1 MPDSARKFSPL
12 HVVDIHEKPFSP
24 EHTTA
29 KRPPKPGQVHGF
41 TLKLFPTIGEQTSI
55 VVNPFNSIAR
65 PQLRKHF
72 ATNGNLLLSSK
83 VSPDHFQSL
92 FF

>member
-1 MPDSARKFSPL
+1 MFSPL

-24 EHTTA
+24 EHTA
-29 KRPPKPGQVHGF
+29 ADCPPKPGQARGF
-41 TLKLFPTIGEQTSI
+41 AQKLFPTIGEQTSI
-55 VVNPFNSIAR
+55 IVNPFNSIAR

-72 ATNGNLLLSSK
+72 ASNRNLLLPGK
-83 VSPDHFQSL
+83 VRPDHFKPL